1 VRLRNPGNLK
11 TSIGGAVN
19 GDNLDQV
26 RRRNLSTVLRLVHE
40 NGAPSRAWLTRQT
53 GLNRSTVA
61 ALVAELAEH
70 ELVIESE
77 PNQTKRVGRP
87 SLIIRPSE
95 RTVAI
100 AVHPELDAVEIGVV
114 ALGGT
119 VLQRQ
124 RLDTAGIPT
133 VAEAVELVASA
144 VADIRAQLGD
154 DHRIVGIGLAVP
166 GLVRESDGMVSV
178 APHLGWTDEPL
189 AELLA
194 AATGFSVASANDANA
209 GAIAERVF
217 GAGRGVDELI
227 YLNGGASGIGGGIV
241 SGGELLRGASGFA
254 GEIGHTMVNSFG
266 VRCHCG
272 SSGCLETE
280 VSRGPL
286 LAALGLTAHEAERLD
301 DELAAAFVPGGSPS
315 AELVELVHRQLGYLG
330 RALGNTANIF
340 NPQLIILGGFLGSL
354 YSAAP
359 EVLDAAM
366 RASAMAAVCESIE
379 IRRAELGSGI
389 LMIGAAELA
398 FAGILTNPAA

>member
-1 VRLRNPGNLK
+1 M
-11 TSIGGAVN
+11 N

-61 ALVAELAEH
+61 ALVAELAER

-77 PNQTKRVGRP
+77 PDLTKRVGRP

-100 AVHPELDAVEIGVV
+100 AVHPELDAVEVGVV

-144 VADIRAQLGD
+144 VAGIRAQLGD
-154 DHRIVGIGLAVP
+154 GHRIVGIGLAVP

-254 GEIGHTMVNSFG
+254 GEIGHTMVNSSG

-340 NPQLIILGGFLGSL
+340 NPQLIVLGGFLGSL

>member
-1 VRLRNPGNLK
+1 
-11 TSIGGAVN
+11 VN

-61 ALVAELAEH
+61 ALVAELAER

-77 PNQTKRVGRP
+77 PDLTKRVGRP

-100 AVHPELDAVEIGVV
+100 AVHPELDAVEVGVV
-114 ALGGT
+114 ALGGM

-144 VADIRAQLGD
+144 VAGIRAQLGD

-189 AELLA
+189 AEMLA

-254 GEIGHTMVNSFG
+254 GEIGHTMVNSSG

-340 NPQLIILGGFLGSL
+340 NPQLIVLGGFLGSL

>member
-1 VRLRNPGNLK
+1 M
-11 TSIGGAVN
+11 N

-26 RRRNLSTVLRLVHE
+26 RRRNLSAVLRLVHE
-40 NGAPSRAWLTRQT
+40 NGSPSRAWLTRRT

-61 ALVAELAEH
+61 ALVAELAER

-100 AVHPELDAVEIGVV
+100 AVHPELDAVEVGVV
-114 ALGGT
+114 ALGG
-119 VLQRQ
+119 
-124 RLDTAGIPT
+124 RLLLRRRLGTTRIPT
-133 VAEAVELVASA
+133 VQEAVEVVATA
-144 VADIRAQLGD
+144 IREIRAELGED
-154 DHRIVGIGLAVP
+154 TRIVGIGLAVP

-178 APHLGWTDEPL
+178 APHLGWTNEPL
-189 AELLA
+189 AELLE

-227 YLNGGASGIGGGIV
+227 YLNGGASGIGGGVIT
-241 SGGELLRGASGFA
+241 SGELLRGASGFA
-254 GEIGHTMVNSFG
+254 GEIGHTMVNSEG

-280 VSRGPL
+280 VSRAPL
-286 LAALGLTAHEAERLD
+286 LAALGLTSGEAERLD
-301 DELAAAFVPGGSPS
+301 EVLIAAFAPGASPS
-315 AELVELVHRQLGYLG
+315 AGLVELVHRQLGFLG

-340 NPQLIILGGFLGSL
+340 NPQLIVLGGFLGSL
-354 YSAAP
+354 YSVAP

-366 RASAMAAVCESIE
+366 RASAMAAICESIE
-379 IRRAELGSGI
+379 IRRAQLGNSI

-398 FAGILTNPAA
+398 FSGILTNPSA

>member
-1 VRLRNPGNLK
+1 M
-11 TSIGGAVN
+11 N

-26 RRRNLSTVLRLVHE
+26 RRRNLSAVLRLVHE
-40 NGAPSRAWLTRQT
+40 NGSPSRAWLTRRT

-61 ALVAELAEH
+61 ALVAELAER

-100 AVHPELDAVEIGVV
+100 AVHPELDAVEVGVV
-114 ALGGT
+114 ALGG
-119 VLQRQ
+119 
-124 RLDTAGIPT
+124 RLLLRRRLGTTSIPT
-133 VAEAVELVASA
+133 VQEAVEVVATA
-144 VADIRAQLGD
+144 IREIRAELGED
-154 DHRIVGIGLAVP
+154 TRIVGIGLAVP

-178 APHLGWTDEPL
+178 APHLGWTNEPL
-189 AELLA
+189 AELLE

-217 GAGRGVDELI
+217 GASRGVDELI
-227 YLNGGASGIGGGIV
+227 YLNGGASGIGGGVIT
-241 SGGELLRGASGFA
+241 SGELLRGASGFA
-254 GEIGHTMVNSFG
+254 GEIGHTMVNSEG

-280 VSRGPL
+280 VSRAPL
-286 LAALGLTAHEAERLD
+286 LAALGLTSGEAERLD
-301 DELAAAFVPGGSPS
+301 EVLIAAFAPGASPS
-315 AELVELVHRQLGYLG
+315 AGLVELVHRQLGFLG

-340 NPQLIILGGFLGSL
+340 NPQLIVLGGFLGSL
-354 YSAAP
+354 YSVAP

-366 RASAMAAVCESIE
+366 RASAMAAICESIE
-379 IRRAELGSGI
+379 IRRAQLGSSI

-398 FAGILTNPAA
+398 FSGILTNPSA